1 MIQNTNFCAV
11 CSTGADFAGLM
22 TERVS
27 MLFLWKNFRISDGAY
42 RYPYTMYIFVQIKA
56 ALAL

>member
-42 RYPYTMYIFVQIKA
+42 RYP
-56 ALAL
+56 